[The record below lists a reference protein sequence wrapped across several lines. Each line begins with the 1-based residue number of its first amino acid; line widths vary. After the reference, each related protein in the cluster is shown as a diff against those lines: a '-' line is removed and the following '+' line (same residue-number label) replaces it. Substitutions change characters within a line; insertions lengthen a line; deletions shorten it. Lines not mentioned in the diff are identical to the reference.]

1 MMENS
6 AVSVMLS
13 LNIVSRYPTDVQETT
28 EQVNEVES
36 VKSLDLQG
44 FKQLNIV
51 C

>member
-1 MMENS
+1 MENS
-6 AVSVMLS
+6 VVSVMLS
-13 LNIVSRYPTDVQETT
+13 LNIVSWYPMDVQETT

-36 VKSLDLQG
+36 VKSLDWQE

>member
-1 MMENS
+1 MENS
-6 AVSVMLS
+6 VVSVMLS
-13 LNIVSRYPTDVQETT
+13 LNIVSCYPMDVQETT

-36 VKSLDLQG
+36 VKSLDWQE